1 VSEKIAILGGGIGG
15 CAAAFWLSDPSQENK
30 YDITIYQMGWR
41 LGGKCASGRNLDPNL
56 GHRSE
61 EHGLHIWFGFYENAF
76 RTIRQAYEEMGPN
89 GPFNTWKDAF
99 TGVTEGVV
107 ADHHAGPWDF
117 WMYKFP
123 ANAEEPGDGQ
133 PAPNIWSCI
142 QRALEWIVENINDNS
157 TILNR
162 LPTPDSH
169 AHPVKSPGG
178 ILGVLEGFA
187 EKIVAAVEDGV
198 HLITAHTHAHR
209 ALNTVRLLPTET
221 ADLHASDLF
230 SIANDLLSF
239 LNHLRRDIGEEELKA
254 DDNLARLYYMLD
266 ASATAVR
273 GMIGD
278 GVIFHGFNGL
288 DNVEFLAWMKG
299 HGARFPTVGNPVLKG
314 LYDLAFAYQGGASGP
329 NGKPNMAAGVALRC
343 FIRIFFGYKGNYIF
357 KMNAGMGETV
367 MSPFYLALKKRG
379 VKFEFFHRVDN
390 LRLSEDQTSIAAI
403 EIARQAT
410 VENGEYDPLLHM
422 ELPDGKIFHVWPSDP
437 FVGQLSSPAPKPG
450 EPSFE
455 SRWCAIPPVENRTL
469 RLGVDFDKVVI
480 ATSIAATRLA
490 TTELS
495 AASEAW
501 RNMVTHVQTV
511 RTQGAQLWFLPTLD
525 DVGWDPKHLL
535 TEPSLVD
542 AYVDP
547 MNSWM
552 DQSVILNT
560 ETWTPKNNRSG
571 TVPKFLAYFCG
582 PLLDDPNEPPPSDSA
597 YPAQVLQESKN
608 STLQFYKN
616 DLKPMWPKVVDA
628 AGALDWTKVFDPNNG
643 IGPARADGQY
653 YRVNIDPSERYVL
666 SVAGS
671 TKYRLK
677 PGGSGFTNLFL
688 AGDWTLNGL
697 NVGCVESATLGGVE
711 ASAAISGFPTDIP
724 GEND

>member
-15 CAAAFWLSDPSQENK
+15 CAAAFWLSDPNQKVK

-76 RTIRQAYEEMGPN
+76 RTIRQAYDEMGPN
-89 GPFNTWKDAF
+89 GPFETWQDAF
-99 TGVTEGVV
+99 MGVTEGVV

-123 ANAEEPGDGQ
+123 ANKEEPGDGK
-133 PAPNIWSCI
+133 PGPNIWSCI

-178 ILGVLEGFA
+178 IMGVLEGVA
-187 EKIVAAVEDGV
+187 EKIVEAVKDGA
-198 HLITAHTHAHR
+198 HLIEAHTHAHR
-209 ALNTVRLLPTET
+209 ALNTVRLLPKEP

-230 SIANDLLSF
+230 SVTNDLLRF
-239 LNHLRRDIGEEELKA
+239 LNHLRHDIDEAELKA

-288 DNVEFLAWMKG
+288 DNVEFLQWMKG
-299 HGARFPTVGNPVLKG
+299 HGARFPTLGNPVLKG
-314 LYDLAFAYQGGASGP
+314 LYDLAFAYEGGSSGP

-403 EIARQAT
+403 EVARQAT
-410 VENGEYDPLLHM
+410 LKNGEYDPLLHM
-422 ELPDGKIFHVWPSDP
+422 ELSDGKIFHVWPSDP
-437 FVGQLSSPAPKPG
+437 FVGQLSSPAPQPG
-450 EPSFE
+450 EPTFE

-490 TTELS
+490 TAELS
-495 AASEAW
+495 AASETW
-501 RNMVTHVQTV
+501 RNMVTNVKSV
-511 RTQGAQLWFLPTLD
+511 RTQGAQLWFLPKLED
-525 DVGWDPKHLL
+525 IGWDPKNQL

-552 DQSVILNT
+552 DQTVILNT
-560 ETWTPKNNRSG
+560 ETWTKQNNRSG
-571 TVPKFLAYFCG
+571 TVPLFLAYFCG
-582 PLLDDPNEPPPSDSA
+582 PLLDDPNEPPPSDSS
-597 YPAQVLQESKN
+597 YPGQVLQNSKD

-643 IGPARADGQY
+643 TGAARADGQY

-711 ASAAISGFPTDIP
+711 ASAAISGYPTDIP
-724 GEND
+724 GETD